1 MSTLQE
7 VLAVLLGAE
16 AEAKRVVDES
26 KNESEGYLR
35 SVQEKFAIQ
44 RIGEM
49 ESARIQAKNI
59 MDTALSAAKTE
70 AEQITSLGK
79 NERERMQ
86 KRYEENADAVITSMV
101 SEVAGNLISKG
112 RAKI

>member
-16 AEAKRVVDES
+16 AEAKRIVDES
-26 KNESEGYLR
+26 KNDSESYLR
-35 SVQEKFAIQ
+35 SVQEKFSVQ
-44 RIGEM
+44 RMGEM
-49 ESARIQAKNI
+49 EAARTQAKNI

-86 KRYEENADAVITSMV
+86 KRYEENADAVIASMV
-101 SEVAGNLISKG
+101 SEIAGNLIAKG
-112 RAKI
+112 RAKV